1 MADPTTPCSQRKSKN
16 FILLNKL
23 AAAKTPSRSP
33 SPSVTRTRSSLRSA
47 PQIVVTPRDY
57 RSVRRSQPQSQA
69 GSEEYN
75 LGTIYTSKGETLES
89 LTAKLKELSLEV
101 NETRRENVE
110 LKGEVKETRRENEEL
125 KEEIKNIYVS
135 NSKHEDAL
143 ENIKCQLESQRL
155 EFKEEIRRVMALKD
169 PVRKSKD
176 GNVQTSHGTCEGC
189 GKEFKRLEQH
199 WRLTTNQS
207 CRGRGR
213 VRP

>member
-33 SPSVTRTRSSLRSA
+33 SPRVTRSSLRSA

-75 LGTIYTSKGETLES
+75 LGTIDTSEGETLES

-101 NETRRENVE
+101 KETRRENVE

-125 KEEIKNIYVS
+125 KEKIENIYVI

-199 WRLTTNQS
+199 WRLTSNQS
-207 CRGRGR
+207 CRGRGT